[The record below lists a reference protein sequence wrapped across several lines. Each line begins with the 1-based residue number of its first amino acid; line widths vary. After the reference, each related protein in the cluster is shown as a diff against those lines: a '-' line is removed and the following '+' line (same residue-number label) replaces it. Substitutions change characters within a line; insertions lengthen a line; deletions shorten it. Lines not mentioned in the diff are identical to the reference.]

1 MKNPWQPMIKLSAFL
16 DRTGAIALVLYV
28 ICALIV
34 VGVGLAYGAET
45 DSRSF
50 WDRNGSFACSAGTQG
65 NYTTFTDGNGNR
77 EDAQFACR
85 HAKLRR
91 SPTHPEQGDAGI
103 DRFGLFAG
111 LTASTQMKQSI

>member
-1 MKNPWQPMIKLSAFL
+1 MKNPWQPMIKLCAFL

-65 NYTTFTDGNGNR
+65 NYTTFTDRNGHR

-91 SPTHPEQGDAGI
+91 SPTHPEQGDTGI
-103 DRFGLFAG
+103 DHFGHFAG
-111 LTASTQMKQSI
+111 